1 MTSVLGTFIYYL
13 GIVLVIAI
21 IIRAVMSWVMPM
33 DNSGL
38 SRVLNDITEPIL
50 GPIRRILPP
59 LGGIDL
65 SPLVA
70 IILIQVISNLLL
82 QALSA

>member
-1 MTSVLGTFIYYL
+1 
-13 GIVLVIAI
+13 
-21 IIRAVMSWVMPM
+21 
-33 DNSGL
+33 
-38 SRVLNDITEPIL
+38 VLNDITEPIL